1 MPTDAFTEHYS
12 RWASDIINDVPY
24 DMQPGYVEN
33 VCRSLGFIDG
43 VTKVY
48 AYIGGG
54 VHFFDLHF
62 EEMGIAAVNI
72 RIRFSVHDHKVA
84 KVSFPILGDPP
95 PGVHLPT
102 EQREFYSLLGE
113 GKEAIQELINEN
125 EFENVPTYKI
135 GRGNPEIRFPQE
147 FLRLVNASGFKDW
160 YTFNGSEE
168 ELLELK
174 NHIVDK
180 AKYKRKDAV
189 GIAVFMH
196 HEIPEHRGAKNVHIT
211 LDVSSLPERF
221 ARKCQLTSQSGGQIV
236 YTDTKLHWGE
246 GILTANS
253 AYNVFQVALCRRH
266 MLQRKVGLGDS
277 SPLAFNHRM
286 AELAREDR
294 EADNDGMQRGKFDSV
309 SSALAKTVF
318 CADTGDLTRL
328 LCDGAG
334 DRLHANTVDSF
345 RIFRREVNHFC
356 TEHHQ
361 VDTSLHRRYGNRILR
376 PSCVL
381 TKIATSGEACFFEL
395 SSARAREMHVVSY
408 LCTGCGVAMLLNKA
422 YTTVDNYAAAEVL
435 EPAVIAVCPW
445 CATHWCEKRPR
456 LKLVEVYRTYIQ
468 TVGFEHL
475 EKDRL
480 DEA

>member
-1 MPTDAFTEHYS
+1 M
-12 RWASDIINDVPY
+12 NNVPY
-24 DMQPGYVEN
+24 DMLPGYLEN

-43 VTKVY
+43 VTKVF

-62 EEMGIAAVNI
+62 EEMGLTAVNI
-72 RIRFSVHDHKVA
+72 RIRFSVHDEKA
-84 KVSFPILGDPP
+84 PKISFPKLGGPP
-95 PGVHLPT
+95 PCVRLPT
-102 EQREFYSLLGE
+102 EQRKFWSLLAE
-113 GKEAIQELINEN
+113 GKEAIQALIDES

-135 GRGNPEIRFPQE
+135 GKGNTEIRFPQE

-180 AKYKRKDAV
+180 ARYRHTDAV

-196 HEIPEHRGAKNVHIT
+196 HEMPEHRGAKNVHMT

-236 YTDTKLHWGE
+236 YTDTRLHWGA

-253 AYNVFQVALCRRH
+253 AYNVFQVALCRRLH
-266 MLQRKVGLGDS
+266 MHPKLGLGDS

-286 AELAREDR
+286 AELARGDR
-294 EADNDGMQRGKFDSV
+294 EADNVGMQRGKFDSV
-309 SSALAKTVF
+309 SNALTATVF
-318 CADTGDLTRL
+318 CANPWDLTRL

-334 DRLHANTVDSF
+334 DRLLASTADSF
-345 RIFRREVNHFC
+345 RIFRQEVNHFC
-356 TEHHQ
+356 LEHQ
-361 VDTSLHRRYGNRILR
+361 KVDTSLHRTYGNRILR
-376 PSCVL
+376 ASCVL
-381 TKIATSGEACFFEL
+381 TKNGTSGEACFFEL

-408 LCTGCGVAMLLNKA
+408 LCTGCGVALLMNKA
-422 YTTVDNYAAAEVL
+422 YTSVDNYAAAEVL
-435 EPAVIAVCPW
+435 EPAVVAVCPW
-445 CATHWCEKRPR
+445 CAIDWCDKRPR
-456 LKLVEVYRTYIQ
+456 LKLVEVYRSDIQ

-475 EKDRL
+475 DRL
-480 DEA
+480 DGAQQT